1 MNCKSTDILIVED
14 NPNDALLTIR
24 SLKEH
29 NLANNIVHVRDGQE
43 ALDYLFAEGGY
54 SDRDPLNLPKA
65 ILLDLKLPKLDGL
78 QVLARIRGDE
88 RMKCVPVVILTS
100 SQEEGD
106 LVKSYKL
113 GANSYIVKPVEF
125 ESFSAAIKQLGFY
138 WLLLNKLPVQT
149 AIP

>member
-54 SDRDPLNLPKA
+54 SERDPLNLPKA

-125 ESFSAAIKQLGFY
+125 ESFSAAIKQLGLY

-149 AIP
+149 AKP